1 MKTLRQLYELH
12 AGKVSDKWSIYLD
25 EYERL
30 LAPYRNRQIN
40 LLEIGIQNGGSIEI
54 WAEYFQDAK
63 KLVGC
68 DINPDCSRL
77 NYTDPRISVI
87 VGDANVDDTERAVS
101 MSATDFDII
110 IDDGSH
116 TSGDIVKSFSRY
128 FPRLNVGGTFIAE
141 DLHCSYWRE
150 FGGGLY
156 DPYSS
161 IGFFK
166 SLADVINHE
175 HWGVRKW
182 PADVLAGFLEEH
194 QCSISRGELSLIH
207 SVEFVNSLCIVR
219 KLPADRNVL
228 GYRFIAGKDEVVV
241 GGHLALRP
249 QTGADITP
257 DQSMNPWSTL
267 ERSPAE
273 AWQEQQGQIEQLREQ
288 NDALLNR
295 CANQELKSADDA
307 GQIAQLSRSIS
318 RGEHTISELRK
329 DIAERDAQLIQL
341 QQYIQAVLRSTSWR
355 LMSPLRVLVV
365 QARGIKNRLV
375 RSRQLS
381 QVPIAPSAPASHDRN
396 DYLEWIRRYDSLD
409 ERAQF
414 AMRERVKGMINPP
427 LISVIMPTY
436 NAKHEWLVAA
446 INSVRSQIYQNWE
459 LCIADDAST
468 DLGIRPLLER
478 MAREDFRI
486 KLVFREKNGHIS
498 AASNSAVE
506 LAGGD
511 WVALLDHDDVLPPH
525 ALYCVAEAITKNPS
539 ARMLY
544 SDEDKIDEN
553 GVRHDPYFKCDWN
566 VDLFYSQN
574 MFCHL
579 GVYRRDILESI
590 GGFREGLEGS
600 QDYDLALRCI
610 EQVGAEAIYHIPRVL
625 YHWRSHSGSTAAGV
639 GVKPYA
645 AIAGERALNEHF
657 SRSHMACAAEWVGNG
672 YRVRYALP
680 DKLPLVTVIIPTRNG
695 LHLIRQCIERIIE
708 TTTYRN
714 YEIVIVDN
722 GSDEVA
728 VLEYFDSVVSDSR
741 IRVIHDDRPFN
752 YSALN
757 NNAVKHA
764 EGDIIALVNNDVEV
778 ISPDWLSEMVSFA
791 IQPSIGVVGA
801 KLFYSNGTLQHGGVI
816 LGIGGVAGHANK
828 HSMRPC
834 RGYFERTGLV
844 GSYSAVTAACMLVRK
859 DIFLEIGGL
868 NEKDLSI
875 AFNDVDFCLRV
886 REAGYRNVWTPYAEL
901 YHHESVSRGQENN
914 PEKQARFQGE
924 VLYMQQRWG
933 GALLNDPMYSR
944 NLTLDY
950 EDFSLAWPPRVG
962 ALA

>member
-1 MKTLRQLYELH
+1 MKTLRQFYEQH
-12 AGKVSDKWSIYLD
+12 VGKVSDKWSIYLD

-30 LAPYRNRQIN
+30 LAPYRDRQIN

-77 NYTDPRISVI
+77 SYTDPRISVI
-87 VGDANVDDTERAVS
+87 VGDANVDDTERAVD
-101 MSATDFDII
+101 MSAPDFDVV

-128 FPRLNVGGTFIAE
+128 FPKLNVGGIFIAE

-150 FGGGLY
+150 FDGGLY
-156 DPYSS
+156 HPHSS
-161 IGFFK
+161 VGFFK

-182 PADVLAGFLEEH
+182 RVDVLAGFLKEY
-194 QCSISRGELSLIH
+194 QCSIPRSELSLIH

-228 GYRFIAGKDEVVV
+228 GGRFIAGKNEIVV
-241 GGHLALRP
+241 GGHLALPR

-257 DQSMNPWSTL
+257 DQSMNLWSTI

-273 AWQEQQGQIEQLREQ
+273 AWQEQQGHIEQLREQ
-288 NDALLNR
+288 NNALLNR
-295 CANQELKSADDA
+295 CADEELKSAENA
-307 GQIAQLSRSIS
+307 VRATRQIAQLS
-318 RGEHTISELRK
+318 ELRR

-341 QQYIQAVLRSTSWR
+341 QQYIQAILRSTSWR

-375 RSRQLS
+375 RNRQLS
-381 QVPIAPSAPASHDRN
+381 QVSPAPSATLEPDRN
-396 DYLEWIRRYDSLD
+396 DYREWIRRYDSLD

-414 AMRERVKGMINPP
+414 AMRERVKGIVNPP

-436 NAKHEWLVAA
+436 NARHEWLVAA
-446 INSVRSQIYQNWE
+446 IDSVRGQIYQNWE

-468 DLGIRPLLER
+468 DVGIRPLLER
-478 MAREDFRI
+478 MAREDSRI
-486 KLVFREKNGHIS
+486 KVAFREKNGHIS
-498 AASNSAVE
+498 AASNSALQ

-511 WVALLDHDDVLPPH
+511 WVALLDHDDLLPPH
-525 ALYCVAEAITKNPS
+525 ALYCVAEAIAKNPS
-539 ARMLY
+539 VRMLY

-610 EQVGAEAIYHIPRVL
+610 EQVGVEAIYHIPRVL
-625 YHWRSHSGSTAAGV
+625 YHWRSHAGSTAAGV
-639 GVKPYA
+639 DAKPYA
-645 AIAGERALNEHF
+645 AVAGERALNEHF

-672 YRVRYALP
+672 YRIRYALP
-680 DKLPLVTVIIPTRNG
+680 DKLPLVTLIIPTRNG
-695 LHLIRQCIERIIE
+695 FGLIRQCIESIVK
-708 TTTYRN
+708 TTIYPN
-714 YEIVIVDN
+714 YEIIIIDN
-722 GSDEVA
+722 DSDDPA

-741 IRVIHDDRPFN
+741 IRVIRDDRPFN

-757 NNAVKHA
+757 NDAVKHA
-764 EGDIIALVNNDVEV
+764 KGDIIALVNNDIEV
-778 ISPDWLSEMVSFA
+778 ISSDWLSEMVSFA
-791 IQPSIGVVGA
+791 IQPSVGVVGA
-801 KLFYSNGTLQHGGVI
+801 KLFYPNETLQHGGVV

-828 HSMRPC
+828 HSPRPS
-834 RGYFERTGLV
+834 RGYFERTGLI
-844 GSYSAVTAACMLVRK
+844 GSYSAVTAACLLIRK
-859 DIFLEIGGL
+859 EIYLQVEGL

-886 REAGYRNVWTPYAEL
+886 REAGYRNIWTPYAEL

-914 PEKQARFQGE
+914 PKKQARFQSE

-933 GALLNDPMYSR
+933 GALLNDPMYSP

-950 EDFSLAWPPRVG
+950 EDFSLAWPPRVE